1 MGFIWS
7 APASPLKESLLN
19 TEPSF
24 ILRTGDILLTYAS
37 EFEIALDSELW
48 AHVGIVVYSNHKLQV
63 FSNGEFV
70 DVHDWIYRHEEVIV
84 RHCEA
89 IRPAGF
95 DTAVLNAC
103 SRTADI
109 LLRGEIELHYR
120 EGYCIGTVLGILGLA
135 SLDELA
141 LGRLRP
147 QHFSHKTPFRRLHLP
162 GYSEHWSI

>member
-7 APASPLKESLLN
+7 APASPLKESLLEP
-19 TEPSF
+19 EPSF
-24 ILRTGDILLTYAS
+24 ILRTGDILLAYAS

-48 AHVGIVVYSNHKLQV
+48 AHVGIVVYLNHEFQV

-70 DVHDWIYRHEEVIV
+70 NVHDWIYRHEKVIV
-84 RHCEA
+84 RHCQT

-95 DTAVLNAC
+95 NTDVLNAC

-109 LLRGEIELHYR
+109 LLRGEIDLHYR

-141 LGRLRP
+141 SGRLRP
-147 QHFSHKTPFRRLHLP
+147 QHFSHKTPFRRLQLP
-162 GYSEHWSI
+162 KYSEHWSI